1 MYQHCGFTECYH
13 QWVCSWPLPNSQS
26 SSLCEL
32 RAQILGSG
40 IILGQA
46 TLGDRALI
54 LWSIALAHLS
64 LRFIA
69 RDIGPLCSFKRIW
82 GHENKVLRITA
93 LCHSNC
99 LLNAGGDVGTS
110 WGPQARS
117 MPNNNSCIY
126 TSIVEVITACLV
138 LAVCSCG
145 SQL

>member
-1 MYQHCGFTECYH
+1 MYQDCGFMECYH
-13 QWVCSWPLPNSQS
+13 QWVCPWPLPNNQ

-32 RAQILGSG
+32 RAQIQESG
-40 IILGQA
+40 IIPGQV
-46 TLGDRALI
+46 TLGDRVLI

-69 RDIGPLCSFKRIW
+69 RDIGQLYIFKRIW

-99 LLNAGGDVGTS
+99 LLNAGGDVSTS
-110 WGPQARS
+110 WSPQARS
-117 MPNNNSCIY
+117 LPNNNSCIY
-126 TSIVEVITACLV
+126 TSIVEVSTACLV